1 MQHRKI
7 LACGLAGLLLFQP
20 LQGAFAQQ
28 VEPLN
33 VSGPPPEFAND
44 KPNLQAG
51 QTAEAIDLGQ
61 ANSPGAGSTV
71 AGMSVP
77 APLAAAA
84 RGSIARSAAAQ
95 ATLRRVGPA
104 PLSGT
109 APGPAERTVFAREP
123 VRVNLTVGQER
134 LVTLPSDALL
144 HVPSDISTVARIES
158 IGGTIYVTALAP
170 FVPIRIVAELVDS
183 GQQIPMDLV
192 AVADKPARATSKGEL
207 QVSVIEPG
215 SVPNPSPR
223 SAEEVTSAAAG
234 AGIDMVQL
242 TRHAARQLYAPRRLA
257 NAVPGVMQVAV
268 STDPVPAL
276 LRGTNVDAAPVGQ
289 WKGGALYVTAVRI
302 TNKSRF
308 ALEVPLESVRGRWI
322 AATAQ
327 HGRLGPAGSDTDT
340 TAIYLVCERSFES
353 CL

>member
-1 MQHRKI
+1 MQHRQL
-7 LACGLAGLLLFQP
+7 LACSLAGLLLLQP

-33 VSGPPPEFAND
+33 VSGPPPDLSGE
-44 KPNLQAG
+44 KTSVPAG
-51 QTAEAIDLGQ
+51 QAAEAIDLGQ
-61 ANSPGAGSTV
+61 ASSQGAGSTV

-109 APGPAERTVFAREP
+109 ASGPAERTVFAREP

-144 HVPSDISTVARIES
+144 HVPSDISAVARIES
-158 IGGTIYVTALAP
+158 IGGTIYVTALVP

-257 NAVPGVMQVAV
+257 NAAPGVMQVAV

-276 LRGTNVDAAPVGQ
+276 LRGAHVDAAPVGQ